1 MEFQSARLLAF
12 QLPVCRSPN
21 DPLRGVIR
29 RCQVVIAFS
38 LVGCLTI
45 PGRDAIS
52 AEPSFDQTAGYILNI
67 VRAFRTAYV
76 LHVVEH
82 VRDAGLSPRED
93 WKTGAHFLPLPAQ
106 FVKEA
111 AEQVEGLE
119 IGLISLTPLNPTNRP
134 RTDAEMT
141 ALVQLEKDRQRGIIG
156 FVDGDECKAVSADLA
171 LVRSYVDCHNQHP
184 RAVRKNFQQW
194 DVMGALVVRLKRTF
208 EREGQALPPEP
219 PKRAPELDA
228 GPPPPSTITPP
239 WVR

>member
-1 MEFQSARLLAF
+1 MRI
-12 QLPVCRSPN
+12 RH
-21 DPLRGVIR
+21 VIM
-29 RCQVVIAFS
+29 AFS
-38 LVGCLTI
+38 LAACLTI
-45 PGRDAIS
+45 PGWGVIR

-82 VRDAGLSPRED
+82 ARDAGLSPRED
-93 WKTGAHFLPLPAQ
+93 WKTDAHFLPLPAQ

-119 IGLISLTPLNPTNRP
+119 IGLISLTPLNPANRP

-141 ALVQLEKDRQRGIIG
+141 ALLQLEKDRQRGVIG
-156 FVDGDECKAVSADLA
+156 FVDGDEFKAVSADLA
-171 LVRSYVDCHNQHP
+171 LVRSCVDCHNQHP

-194 DVMGALVVRLKRTF
+194 DVMGALVVRLKRRV
-208 EREGQALPPEP
+208 EGEGQALPPEP
-219 PKRAPELDA
+219 PKRAPGLLE
-228 GPPPPSTITPP
+228 GPPPPPTITPP